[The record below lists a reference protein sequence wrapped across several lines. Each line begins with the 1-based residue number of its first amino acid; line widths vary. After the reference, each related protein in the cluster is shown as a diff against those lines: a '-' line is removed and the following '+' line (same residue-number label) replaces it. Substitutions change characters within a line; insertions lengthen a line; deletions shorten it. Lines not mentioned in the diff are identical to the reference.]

1 MDNKTIT
8 NCKLYNIIMQELDI
22 NIAIIIFDKSGKI
35 IDFNKSTE
43 NMWKCSREDLINK
56 NIGNLFEED
65 IMEHINADNISK
77 EGNEISKVCTV
88 DTDNGDNYLHVT
100 FYNIKDNEGKSEI
113 FIIACRDV
121 TEKNNLVNKLAAKEK
136 ELQDTKAEF
145 QKIKDNIM
153 KIDKMVSVGEL
164 LAGIIHE
171 INNPLGFII
180 SNFQTLKKYIEKIKT
195 VIDLYEKCVSNYPNN
210 MDYFK
215 DSLNTVIDLEK
226 KYGLDFI
233 LNDMDELF
241 KDTENGIERVRKIIG
256 AVRSFSHVDLNEEF
270 DFIDLNESIDNTLII
285 ARNELKYDC
294 NIEKNLQDIP
304 KIQAKSS
311 EINQALLNLII
322 NASHAIKEKR
332 EKNNIKEMGTITI
345 KTYNENEFV
354 CCSIEDT
361 GVGIPKENFE
371 KIFKPLFTT
380 KGVGKG
386 TGLGLSITYEI
397 IKNKHNGQ
405 IKVESDIGVGTTF
418 TIKIPIHQDKRK
430 ESYE

>member
-1 MDNKTIT
+1 MDDNTII
-8 NCKLYNIIMQELDI
+8 NCKLYDIIMRELDI
-22 NIAIIIFDKSGKI
+22 NTAIIILDKSGRI

-56 NIGNLFEED
+56 NIGNLFQED
-65 IMEHINADNISK
+65 IMEHINTDNISREENGK
-77 EGNEISKVCTV
+77 SKVFAI
-88 DTDNGDNYLHVT
+88 DSGDNYLDVN
-100 FYNIKDNEGKSEI
+100 FYNIKDDKKKSEV
-113 FIIACRDV
+113 FIIVCREIK
-121 TEKNNLVNKLAAKEK
+121 EKSNLVSKLAAKEK

-195 VIDLYEKCVSNYPNN
+195 VIDLYEKCGSNYPNN

-270 DFIDLNESIDNTLII
+270 DFIDLNESINNTLII

-294 NIEKNLQDIP
+294 NIEKNLQNIP

-311 EINQALLNLII
+311 EINQSLLNLII